1 LIVNLPFKKKKE
13 EEPAVTAKTPLGQ
26 IRQLYSHYQ
35 KQANQWGYTLL
46 SSLALI
52 CIWVVFSIFRGVNW
66 SYLSLPLLG
75 IVFSAMQMRRIK
87 GISRILRQAHEV
99 QQEIEKAEAE
109 KKAREEAEAAKNG
122 KQPKAAANGA
132 SGGKEEEGQ

>member
-1 LIVNLPFKKKKE
+1 MNLPFRKKKE

-35 KQANQWGYTLL
+35 KQANLWGYTLL

-52 CIWVVFSIFRGVNW
+52 CFWVLISIFRGVNW

-75 IVFSAMQMRRIK
+75 ILLSVFQMRRSK

-99 QQEIEKAEAE
+99 QKEIEKADTE
-109 KKAREEAEAAKNG
+109 KKAREEAEAAKIG
-122 KQPKAAANGA
+122 KQPKAAANGT
-132 SGGKEEEGQ
+132 SGGEKGGEK

>member
-1 LIVNLPFKKKKE
+1 MNLPLRKKKE

-35 KQANQWGYTLL
+35 KQANLWGYTLL

-52 CIWVVFSIFRGVNW
+52 CFWVLISIFRGVNW

-75 IVFSAMQMRRIK
+75 ILLSVFQMRRSK

-99 QQEIEKAEAE
+99 QKEIEKADTE
-109 KKAREEAEAAKNG
+109 KKAGEEAEAAKIG
-122 KQPKAAANGA
+122 KQPKAAANGT
-132 SGGKEEEGQ
+132 SGGEKGGEKQ